1 MKKTLLILTVI
12 FSGYLSIAQAETL
25 LREGHPDRYVVKKG
39 DTLWDIS
46 AMFLEDPWLWP
57 EIWEINP
64 EVENPHLIFPGDVI
78 LLIYRSGKPR
88 IVIVPPDGGEP
99 ILDQDDLEKPRP
111 VPRSSKPTSRK
122 PPSPEPFGSKFKSDP
137 RAWVKDRVV
146 IADSR
151 TDKLRP
157 QIRARP
163 LASAIPAIPL
173 DAIAGMLTK
182 GRIVERKVLEDAP
195 YVLSGLDINL
205 IFGPGDLF
213 YARGDRDIWKSNT
226 VVYGVFKEDAEV
238 FRDPETG
245 KILGIEAREAGLARL
260 ERSVDDIATFH
271 LISVSEDIRLNDR
284 LLPTE
289 ERRLESTFFP
299 RAPRADIRGSI
310 MKVLGGVGMSTI
322 GMYDA
327 IAINKGEADGLA
339 TGDILEVFRR
349 GDRIKDP
356 NRYGTVQLPAERSGI
371 IMVYRVFEK
380 MSYALVL
387 QASIPLTINDLA
399 LSP

>member
-1 MKKTLLILTVI
+1 MKKTLVILIVI
-12 FSGYLSIAQAETL
+12 FSGYLPTAQADTL

-64 EVENPHLIFPGDVI
+64 EVENPHLIYPGDVI
-78 LLIYRSGKPR
+78 LLIYRGGKPR
-88 IVIVPPDGGEP
+88 IVIVPPDGGKP
-99 ILDQDDLEKPRP
+99 VLDQDDLEKPRRLP
-111 VPRSSKPTSRK
+111 PSPK
-122 PPSPEPFGSKFKSDP
+122 PPSPTDFTSKFKSDP
-137 RAWVKDRVV
+137 KVWVDDRVV

-182 GRIVERKVLEDAP
+182 GRIVDRKVLEDAP

-213 YARGDRDIWKSNT
+213 YARGDRETWKSNT

-238 FRDPETG
+238 FRDPVTG
-245 KILGIEAREAGLARL
+245 KVLGIEAREAGLARL
-260 ERSVDDIATFH
+260 ERSVNDIATFH

-299 RAPRADIRGSI
+299 RAPRTEIRASI
-310 MKVLGGVGMSTI
+310 MKILGGVGMSTI

-327 IAINKGEADGLA
+327 IAINKGEEDGLE
-339 TGDILEVFRR
+339 TGDILEVFRK
-349 GDRIKDP
+349 GDRVKDP
-356 NRYGTVQLPAERSGI
+356 NRYGTVKLPPERSGI

-387 QASIPLTINDLA
+387 QAGIPLTLGDLA